1 MLIMSTAGS
10 IHYNSSPLSQSRTPK
25 ISGKKVG
32 SPTQHAILKN
42 KVRALEMGTSMF
54 KGPVGLGASSL
65 C

>member
-25 ISGKKVG
+25 ISGKKKEE

-42 KVRALEMGTSMF
+42 KVRALEMGS
-54 KGPVGLGASSL
+54 
-65 C
+65 